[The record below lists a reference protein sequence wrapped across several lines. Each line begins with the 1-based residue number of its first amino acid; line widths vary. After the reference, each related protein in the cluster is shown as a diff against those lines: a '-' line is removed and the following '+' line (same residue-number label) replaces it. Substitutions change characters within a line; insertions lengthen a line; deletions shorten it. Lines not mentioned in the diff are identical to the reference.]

1 MTDPHGAEAGAPEGA
16 PAGPETDAVHEE
28 DRLTDGTDQPAEDR
42 ATGPGDRAQPGSPGD
57 RGQDTGETE
66 ERAEQEVGAPGEAE
80 DPAQRLAAMADQ
92 RDDYLDRL
100 QRLQADFENYR
111 KRVLRQQTELLERA
125 AFDLVGKLLPI
136 LDTIDLALA
145 HAQGDSSSDGLTQVA
160 TTARDAL
167 SREGLERLDP
177 VGQPFDP
184 ALHEA
189 VAHEET
195 SEESDKPLVSEVLRP
210 GYRWKGQLLRPAM
223 VKVTG

>member
-1 MTDPHGAEAGAPEGA
+1 MSEPYGARAGASDGA
-16 PAGPETDAVHEE
+16 PASS
-28 DRLTDGTDQPAEDR
+28 
-42 ATGPGDRAQPGSPGD
+42 PGQGAGVPGSGD
-57 RGQDTGETE
+57 EQRPEATEIEEQVTE
-66 ERAEQEVGAPGEAE
+66 E
-80 DPAQRLAAMADQ
+80 AMADERASSAGEGEDERLVALAAQ
-92 RDDYLDRL
+92 RDEYLDALR
-100 QRLQADFENYR
+100 RLQADFENYR
-111 KRVLRQQTELLERA
+111 KRILRQQTELLERA

-145 HAQGDSSSDGLTQVA
+145 HAEGDPATNGLTQVA

-184 ALHEA
+184 AVHEA
-189 VAHEET
+189 VAHEEGDD
-195 SEESDKPLVSEVLRP
+195 ESDKPQVSEVLRP

>member
-1 MTDPHGAEAGAPEGA
+1 MSEPYGARTGA
-16 PAGPETDAVHEE
+16 PADSPEEGA
-28 DRLTDGTDQPAEDR
+28 R
-42 ATGPGDRAQPGSPGD
+42 APGSGEEQRPESTWTEDQVAEEAVADQGD
-57 RGQDTGETE
+57 SPSGQGQD
-66 ERAEQEVGAPGEAE
+66 EQLVALGS
-80 DPAQRLAAMADQ
+80 Q
-92 RDDYLDRL
+92 RDEYLDALR
-100 QRLQADFENYR
+100 RLQADFENYR
-111 KRVLRQQTELLERA
+111 RRILRQQTELLERA

-145 HAQGDSSSDGLTQVA
+145 HAEGDPATNGLTQVA

-189 VAHEET
+189 VAHEEAGD
-195 SEESDKPLVSEVLRP
+195 ESDKPQVSEVLRP

>member
-1 MTDPHGAEAGAPEGA
+1 MSDPHGAEAGAPEGA
-16 PAGPETDAVHEE
+16 PAGPETGAVHEE
-28 DRLTDGTDQPAEDR
+28 DRFTDETDQPAEDH
-42 ATGPGDRAQPGSPGD
+42 AAGGGGPETGDQL
-57 RGQDTGETE
+57 TE
-66 ERAEQEVGAPGEAE
+66 ER
-80 DPAQRLAAMADQ
+80 DPAESLAAMAGQ
-92 RDDYLDRL
+92 RDEYLDSLR
-100 QRLQADFENYR
+100 RLQADFENYR

-145 HAQGDSSSDGLTQVA
+145 HAQGGSSSDGLTQVA

-184 ALHEA
+184 AVHEA
-189 VAHEET
+189 VAHEEA

>member
-1 MTDPHGAEAGAPEGA
+1 MSEPYGARAGAPDDA
-16 PAGPETDAVHEE
+16 PADVPEKGART
-28 DRLTDGTDQPAEDR
+28 
-42 ATGPGDRAQPGSPGD
+42 PGSGDEERPESPGTED
-57 RGQDTGETE
+57 QVTEEAEADAGASPTGQGQDD
-66 ERAEQEVGAPGEAE
+66 RFVALA
-80 DPAQRLAAMADQ
+80 AQRDE
-92 RDDYLDRL
+92 YLDALR
-100 QRLQADFENYR
+100 RLQADFENYR
-111 KRVLRQQTELLERA
+111 KRILRQQTELLERA

-145 HAQGDSSSDGLTQVA
+145 HAEGDPSTNGLTQVA

-189 VAHEET
+189 VAHEEAGD
-195 SEESDKPLVSEVLRP
+195 ESDKPQVSEVLRP